1 MTGIP
6 VDMVLEIYMI
16 NIGNMSRPIYVLFLM
31 ITCVSCSGKLGPHRS
46 LIRLTADVSSVNIET
61 RSPFEGAPSDQNTLE
76 MTTYF
81 SYEKGVF
88 TDPVSPV
95 EPYIPCRT
103 SVVFDSSDPK
113 DVKYGDHPLEY
124 PTSGTLA
131 NNNVYCVGLYPNENW
146 TVTTDNQSKTTSF
159 SHVIDGDADVM
170 WGEQIAGSHQN
181 NFPPMKVEH
190 LLTWVKINIS
200 ATSAKAAE
208 VWGDVKD
215 LTIYTP
221 NDVVRINVSSS
232 AKTTIEYTGT
242 ETPLKCISSTDPV
255 TQPEKLTVV
264 AHQVGSKICSPPE
277 ALDGQFGYRIV
288 IKATGVT
295 TEKEIFV
302 PILNKNGVPISE
314 QSEAVGALVPINLY
328 FNEIAVVNGVCTLSY
343 WEDVDE
349 DLELNEVVNSG
360 N

>member
-1 MTGIP
+1 
-6 VDMVLEIYMI
+6 MI

-88 TDPVSPV
+88 TDPAPTV
-95 EPYIPCRT
+95 EPFIPCKT

-113 DVKYGDHPLEY
+113 DVKYDDHPLEY

-131 NNNVYCVGLYPNENW
+131 NNNVYCVGLYPNDENW

-181 NFPPMKVEH
+181 NFPPMEVEH

-208 VWGDVKD
+208 VWGNVTD

-221 NDVVRINVSSS
+221 NDVVKINVSSS

-242 ETPLKCISSTDPV
+242 ETPLKCISYPV
-255 TQPEKLTVV
+255 TQSEKLTVV
-264 AHQVGSKICSPPE
+264 AHQVGSWICSPPE
-277 ALDGQFGYRIV
+277 ALDELDGQLGYRIV
-288 IKATGVT
+288 IKATGVN

-302 PILNKNGVPISE
+302 PILNKNGDPISE

-349 DLELNEVVNSG
+349 DLELKEVVNSG